1 MDRFGYAQCTPRQND
16 PTVKDEPVLT
26 FTSGY
31 VQRALP
37 SLPKQGSKR
46 PWRLRQNY
54 ALDLLGVRL
63 SSIEDGTME
72 FRK

>member
-1 MDRFGYAQCTPRQND
+1 
-16 PTVKDEPVLT
+16 
-26 FTSGY
+26 
-31 VQRALP
+31 
-37 SLPKQGSKR
+37 
-46 PWRLRQNY
+46 LRQNY